1 MNTLSESEDISIDVN
16 VDGLSEESNEDV
28 GPFVR
33 DCIDKCKEFLV
44 EDVIKKFDKEGLL
57 LHFMAFMQMISSG
70 QLSVVN
76 MAVLLAMEMALLFSL
91 LSTTQ
96 MRYRNDTSLFWE
108 TVLSV
113 GRPRTLR
120 LFSSDKHFG
129 QVNSGQSMKSK
140 YNPSKGHFNFTVP
153 DEKTLRK
160 SKTGLPK
167 VIKCGIIDEAL
178 NLVDKKKQ
186 FVLSMDGK
194 QLIPGLINES
204 EGDVNLW
211 GYEGPP
217 TLIENLARL
226 SREEDIIIDVVGKAS
241 IEKNSIDKYCKD
253 FKIIVQL
260 ITKRIRGLREAKV
273 RQEQLR
279 SRFNKKI
286 LSTPDIGSKYAVAFS
301 DIDCFICRADSAID
315 NLLKINVKWCYIM
328 SLVNGNSHCFR
339 RRGPVLLDTL
349 SNGLILREPET
360 LLVDEF
366 LLHNPRFIKQ
376 RSDLWTAFRKDC
388 KLTGSTMYNALG
400 LRSLKEQ
407 KQHYKTFI
415 KGDAPDKEVTAVMQH
430 GTDHEVISI
439 ICWPMQNKL

>member
-1 MNTLSESEDISIDVN
+1 MLHFSSTDSAVDIEANFEHKLKKRKRKKQSNLSLNQSRNKRRKFNYGQQVKLCKAGDEAEGMSPDPVGTAANETHTKNSGECTHGLKIHGSSSDTAQNMLDAATGANTLSESEDISVDVDVD
-16 VDGLSEESNEDV
+16 VDGSSEESNEYI
-28 GPFVR
+28 GPFVH

-76 MAVLLAMEMALLFSL
+76 MAVLLAMEMALLLSL
-91 LSTTQ
+91 VSTTQ

-108 TVLSV
+108 SVLSV
-113 GRPRTLR
+113 GGPRTLR

-129 QVNSGQSMKSK
+129 QVNSGQSTKSK
-140 YNPSKGHFNFTVP
+140 YEPSKGHFNFAVP

-194 QLIPGLINES
+194 QLIPGLINKS

-217 TLIENLARL
+217 TLIENLDCL

-241 IEKNSIDKYCKD
+241 IEENSIDKYCKD

-260 ITKRIRGLREAKV
+260 IAK
-273 RQEQLR
+273 
-279 SRFNKKI
+279 
-286 LSTPDIGSKYAVAFS
+286 
-301 DIDCFICRADSAID
+301 
-315 NLLKINVKWCYIM
+315 
-328 SLVNGNSHCFR
+328 
-339 RRGPVLLDTL
+339 
-349 SNGLILREPET
+349 
-360 LLVDEF
+360 
-366 LLHNPRFIKQ
+366 
-376 RSDLWTAFRKDC
+376 
-388 KLTGSTMYNALG
+388 
-400 LRSLKEQ
+400 
-407 KQHYKTFI
+407 
-415 KGDAPDKEVTAVMQH
+415 
-430 GTDHEVISI
+430 
-439 ICWPMQNKL
+439 